1 MVQFVLIKASFFS
14 RRSCSDSQPEHRD
27 IWIFTLEKKITPF
40 TICHVCNRALSLSK
54 RFGDIQALSQ
64 VDFSVSEGR
73 DIRAFGPN
81 GAGKTTTIRILTGIS
96 APTEGT
102 ARIFGRD
109 IVQDTIAA
117 RRQMGIVHETSN
129 IYTDLSA
136 WQNLMFTAE
145 LYHVGKKEREK
156 RGSRPPRA
164 FRAYRAA
171 KRQDEWFFQRHET
184 PVTLCHG
191 AHQSPTL
198 LFLDEP
204 TSGLDVQ
211 SNLIIRDVIREL
223 NENGVTVFLT
233 THELRRQTLPAT
245 GWQSSAGATLPRLIP
260 LSGSRMRSR
269 ASSQSRWRLIPSAVR
284 LEDLEQI
291 SRVSGRHHVHAKP
304 SCGCPSSSSPWS
316 SFRPIGSLPPG
327 LIVTHLSPHTYGND
341 LIHAAFS
348 GDPHFNPVIDIM
360 MLCIFILVFQFV
372 ANRLYKKFNE

>member
-1 MVQFVLIKASFFS
+1 MYAI
-14 RRSCSDSQPEHRD
+14 E
-27 IWIFTLEKKITPF
+27 
-40 TICHVCNRALSLSK
+40 ALSLSK

-64 VDFSVSEGR
+64 VDFSVSEGET
-73 DIRAFGPN
+73 FGFLGPN

-145 LYHVGKKEREK
+145 LYHVGKKERERRGADLLELFGLTGRRNDKTNGFSKGMK
-156 RGSRPPRA
+156 RRLTLAMGLINHPR
-164 FRAYRAA
+164 
-171 KRQDEWFFQRHET
+171 
-184 PVTLCHG
+184 
-191 AHQSPTL
+191 L

-233 THELRRQTLPAT
+233 THNIEEANLACDRVAIINRGHIAAIDSPERLKNTI
-245 GWQSSAGATLPRLIP
+245 QSV
-260 LSGSRMRSR
+260 
-269 ASSQSRWRLIPSAVR
+269 QSIEVAFDPFSAVR

-291 SRVSGRHHVHAKP
+291 SRVSEVRKEGDKFRLITEKP
-304 SCGCPSSSSPWS
+304 PQVIEGVMGYAGTHNVRVISVNTLGPSLEDV
-316 SFRPIGSLPPG
+316 FIRLTG
-327 LIVTHLSPHTYGND
+327 L
-341 LIHAAFS
+341 
-348 GDPHFNPVIDIM
+348 DIRTRG
-360 MLCIFILVFQFV
+360 VKTV
-372 ANRLYKKFNE
+372 D